1 MDSSWKWLLEQIVSL
16 EREKSQ
22 THSLYQ
28 PDCVCASF
36 LNVSSLYCYIY
47 FSLSLFMFF
56 FRSNKISIQM
66 LLLLGKFVLNE
77 DRRQAF
83 RGNFFFVYFGS
94 SSVQHVRSFVPSI
107 FCHHLRQNLCFVVL
121 DAVLSMRIYEA
132 DSKSNCVLLIH
143 SASDHGSRMVAQ
155 SSAQCVCSMHDGGRH
170 NGRTRWSSSVATKET
185 VRTAG
190 SLFIAL
196 CVRPEIFSCVR
207 HAAAVTA
214 AVVVPTHIRWII
226 TWDTNTL

>member
-1 MDSSWKWLLEQIVSL
+1 MSL

-83 RGNFFFVYFGS
+83 RGNFFFSYTLALLLFNMCVVSCLRYFAT
-94 SSVQHVRSFVPSI
+94 I
-107 FCHHLRQNLCFVVL
+107 Y
-121 DAVLSMRIYEA
+121 DRIY
-132 DSKSNCVLLIH
+132 VLWCLTQFYQCGYTKLIQNPI
-143 SASDHGSRMVAQ
+143 VF
-155 SSAQCVCSMHDGGRH
+155 C
-170 NGRTRWSSSVATKET
+170 
-185 VRTAG
+185 
-190 SLFIAL
+190 
-196 CVRPEIFSCVR
+196 
-207 HAAAVTA
+207 
-214 AVVVPTHIRWII
+214 
-226 TWDTNTL
+226 